1 MSRNKSFQGIIPPM
15 LTSFTKDGD
24 LYEEGIRNCVDFLI
38 EHGVHGFWALGSIGM
53 GPYMRIEERKRAA
66 EIIIDQ
72 ANGRI
77 PIIVH
82 VGSTATRDC
91 VELAKHAQD
100 SDADAISIVPSYY
113 LPPKFEELKEH
124 YSIVAEKVDVPIF
137 IYNNPSVCGFNI
149 TPQQAAELAKI
160 DGIIGIK
167 ETAANLAQL
176 YECIKHCK
184 EVKKDFVFLYANS
197 TLATL
202 GFIVGAHGA
211 VPSIANALPE
221 LYAKIYEN
229 VVQKKLREALE
240 IQQKIINV
248 ESAFR
253 QPRITAL
260 YEALK
265 IRGCD
270 VGFPRRPLIPE
281 ASEEAKQKIKNALKA
296 LNII

>member
-1 MSRNKSFQGIIPPM
+1 MEGNKKFQGIVPPM
-15 LTSFTKDGD
+15 LTSFTKEGEI
-24 LYEEGIRNCVDFLI
+24 YEKGIRNCVDFLI
-38 EHGVHGFWALGSIGM
+38 EHGVHGFWALGSVGM
-53 GPYMRIEERKRAA
+53 GPYMRIEERKRVA

-72 ANGRI
+72 TNGKI
-77 PIIVH
+77 PVIVH

-100 SDADAISIVPSYY
+100 IGADAISIVPSYY

-124 YSIVAEKVDVPIF
+124 YMFVAEKVDIPIF

-149 TPQQAAELAKI
+149 TPRQAAELAEI

-184 EVKKDFVFLYANS
+184 EVKKDFIFLYANS

-202 GFIVGAHGA
+202 GLIAGAHGV

-221 LYAKIYEN
+221 LYVKIFEN
-229 VVQKKLREALE
+229 VAQNKLKEALE
-240 IQQKIINV
+240 IQQKIISV

-260 YEALK
+260 YETLK

-270 VGFPRRPLIPE
+270 VGFPRRPLILE
-281 ASEEAKQKIKNALKA
+281 ATEDVRQKIKSALKV
-296 LNII
+296 LGVI